1 MARLLI
7 LDSGVG
13 GLSVYHEIH
22 KRLPDMKVD
31 YALDNEAYPYGNKD
45 ETWLSKRVV
54 NWCQLLIARYEPD
67 IIVLACNTASTATLP
82 ALRAAISIPIVGV
95 VPAIKTAAQIS
106 SSKNIGLL
114 ATPGTVTRRYTQEL
128 INDFAKDCQV
138 TKVGAHHLV
147 HIAEDKLQ
155 GITVDMPL
163 LASEIALLLENN
175 VDTVVLGCTHY
186 PLLRDELQQLAPH
199 INWIDSGEAIARRVE
214 SLLQNHTGFDYS
226 KDMSLSSTAPISEAL
241 KNYLRSLGFNHFDLI
256 NVPENG

>member
-22 KRLPDMKVD
+22 KRLPHLNID

-45 ETWLSKRVV
+45 EDWLSKRVV
-54 NWCQLLIARYEPD
+54 NWSQLLIQRYQPD

-95 VPAIKTAAQIS
+95 VPAIKTAASIS
-106 SSKNIGLL
+106 PSKNIGLL

-128 INDFAKDCQV
+128 INDFAANCQV

-155 GITVDMPL
+155 GISVDMTL
-163 LASEIALLLENN
+163 LASEISPLLENK

-186 PLLRDELQQLAPH
+186 PLLRSELQQLAPH

-214 SLLQNHTGFDYS
+214 SLLQNIHSFDYS
-226 KDMSLSSTAPISEAL
+226 RDMSLSSTAPISLAL
-241 KNYLRSLGFNHFDLI
+241 QSYLQELGFRHFDVMH
-256 NVPENG
+256 VPE